1 MHWCIGNLDKIRAD
15 VGDSRH
21 SDWSDYWEAG
31 YKKTKP
37 WGKNTFVPQKLVL
50 GTNSMWAPFYD
61 PGPAV
66 PDDLNPPHFRVS
78 AELFGRMLH
87 TFKREYISKDDHR
100 TLSTVLDTSLKDSVA
115 LTKAALDDARKI
127 ITDKNQSHLQ
137 QHADMMAQSQ
147 QAIEAAS
154 LAYRAELAKQKEILE
169 EHTETCRS
177 MIPGMGV
184 AFSNVRQRILSM
196 DVTHRIQLDE
206 EELRLYRELKRAR
219 ESELALK
226 DEIAKLKAERDR
238 EKDKAARLAEHSRS
252 IISKNEALHVSKS
265 DMEQKIKDLE
275 DKDSSAQSDIA
286 TFKRQVRW
294 LKRKRKD
301 STPKDNAPPPASR
314 PSPTKILARPTSPKV
329 ATASQPRAT
338 SPARSDSPS
347 LLQPAAKKS
356 RSRKARWDDAPAIP
370 PSDNVSG
377 KGKHPLEEKTKPVK
391 KALERDSPT
400 FWEQDT
406 LDPVLDHS
414 LTSFRTKHDINAE
427 IDTSSDRLKLGR
439 NRHQVFHRDTVAD
452 QVTVTRKALAYA
464 EVIITYSCRN
474 AASRTTRGESR
485 GNDVKAYLDTLSRR
499 SVLQLQK
506 DTLEALENLEDTRRS
521 MAVYRDGPDL
531 QDRIRNS
538 CFTSTG
544 FRLQMKASHAVV
556 DLNVRLHERLLVF
569 NQHSIPIGFYY
580 AKWLEKLNFYIGQ
593 LSKEGSR
600 NPSPSAHSASNTP
613 VPTPQKS
620 SSSSIASSSAA
631 NPVTHES
638 MRSLTEKRAAIF
650 DDREDHQ
657 LKVKDRSVFLYR
669 SSRLAHWVKT
679 QEDAGGSYMTEEEHN
694 DQYDQEQ
701 LDLVH
706 SAMSKLNKNNSK
718 TQQNLGDGPAGQGQR

>member
-1 MHWCIGNLDKIRAD
+1 
-15 VGDSRH
+15 
-21 SDWSDYWEAG
+21 
-31 YKKTKP
+31 
-37 WGKNTFVPQKLVL
+37 
-50 GTNSMWAPFYD
+50 
-61 PGPAV
+61 
-66 PDDLNPPHFRVS
+66 
-78 AELFGRMLH
+78 
-87 TFKREYISKDDHR
+87 
-100 TLSTVLDTSLKDSVA
+100 
-115 LTKAALDDARKI
+115 
-127 ITDKNQSHLQ
+127 
-137 QHADMMAQSQ
+137 
-147 QAIEAAS
+147 
-154 LAYRAELAKQKEILE
+154 
-169 EHTETCRS
+169 
-177 MIPGMGV
+177 
-184 AFSNVRQRILSM
+184 
-196 DVTHRIQLDE
+196 
-206 EELRLYRELKRAR
+206 
-219 ESELALK
+219 
-226 DEIAKLKAERDR
+226 
-238 EKDKAARLAEHSRS
+238 
-252 IISKNEALHVSKS
+252 
-265 DMEQKIKDLE
+265 
-275 DKDSSAQSDIA
+275 
-286 TFKRQVRW
+286 
-294 LKRKRKD
+294 
-301 STPKDNAPPPASR
+301 
-314 PSPTKILARPTSPKV
+314 
-329 ATASQPRAT
+329 
-338 SPARSDSPS
+338 
-347 LLQPAAKKS
+347 
-356 RSRKARWDDAPAIP
+356 
-370 PSDNVSG
+370 VSG
-377 KGKHPLEEKTKPVK
+377 KGKHPLEERTKPVK

-400 FWEQDT
+400 FREQDT

-464 EVIITYSCRN
+464 DVIITYSCRN

-544 FRLQMKASHAVV
+544 FRLQMKASHVVV

-706 SAMSKLNKNNSK
+706 SAMSKLNKNNLK